1 MATSLISQ
9 AQQAWEQ
16 ALGQLRYTINRAD
29 FDAWVRAARP
39 LAYDGQVLT
48 VGVANAYTRDWLAN
62 RLRSTLE
69 RQLRGLLNA
78 PVQVV
83 FVVTHPASISDTSN
97 ASSTNGTT
105 VPQTQ
110 EVPKPSSRPETPS
123 PANATPSS
131 AKQTK
136 TTLDL
141 QALSLRLRDG
151 FLQSQRVVFVPGYF
165 LRWLPLL
172 GSRAGWLYVA
182 LRQTYFLANVAPYG
196 PGQRIPSG
204 QALEVPR
211 ASLAHWSHL
220 TKRTI
225 NNILNQGLL
234 APLVTVERNRH
245 RDAHRQAPNRYIFT
259 ADLPLTPADREH
271 VLAALESY
279 GLQTDPVAAL
289 AHALQQPPKSLL
301 APTPSQSAIPTDSAP
316 DQYTSLRAVV
326 GERLRHTGL
335 PSETFAKVLGMAEL
349 LETSLIDSEGKL
361 FISWY
366 FIKHHLPTLGH
377 TVAWI
382 YLIARHRAQR
392 QGHMAANGFRVLDV
406 TTREVAG
413 WVGLKKA
420 RYGRDLIPQT
430 ATPAAPTPR
439 DPRAAAFLHRTAT
452 RGSTFPLYVQTL
464 EPLTPTDQAAYDLA
478 LYALAVCIQRDD
490 LAALQELQ
498 TAHRQG
504 DNARAQELL
513 ATLVSI
519 KTLTTHNNSSPTS
532 EQVLSRALQALAA
545 LPLTPNATAT
555 KSPKNSPGSSPNDTQ
570 TRQKFPPEKPKDAP
584 GSTKNFPQVGQ
595 NLPPVPAKNFPHFNY
610 VNPEKQTSLNI
621 EKNHQNQAGGENSP
635 WSWERLLPHLQIA
648 SQTAQKLQR
657 FPAWHFVSWLLYVTS
672 NGQKLKHPLG
682 FAIHKTQQG
691 QAASAPL
698 DQLAQAPPDYLLD
711 LLNRHLQYGPETVL
725 VLEPRW
731 VIFQQTPKTALQRL
745 AGWLGLSQF
754 V

>member
-1 MATSLISQ
+1 MATSLLSQ

-29 FDAWVRAARP
+29 FDAWLRAARP

-48 VGVANAYTRDWLAN
+48 VGVANAYARDWLAD

-78 PVQVV
+78 PVQIV
-83 FVVTHPASISDTSN
+83 FVVADPASTPDVSN
-97 ASSTNGTT
+97 SGTTTTNGTT
-105 VPQTQ
+105 VPQAQ
-110 EVPKPSSRPETPS
+110 EDSSEPSPRLETPS
-123 PANATPSS
+123 PAEPHAKSTPSP
-131 AKQTK
+131 AKPTK
-136 TTLDL
+136 AGLDL
-141 QALSLRLRDG
+141 QALSLRLRDA

-165 LRWLPLL
+165 LRWLPYL

-196 PGQRIPSG
+196 PGQRIPPG

-271 VLAALESY
+271 VLAALEAY

-289 AHALQQPPKSLL
+289 AHALQQPPQSLL
-301 APTPSQSAIPTDSAP
+301 APTPARATAPTDPAP
-316 DQYTSLRAVV
+316 DRPTSLRAAV
-326 GERLRHTGL
+326 GERLRGAGL

-366 FIKHHLPTLGH
+366 FIEHHLPILGH
-377 TVAWI
+377 TVAWL
-382 YLIARHRAQR
+382 YLVARHRAQR

-430 ATPAAPTPR
+430 ATPAAPTR
-439 DPRAAAFLHRTAT
+439 DDPREAAFLHRAAS
-452 RGSTFPLYVQTL
+452 RGNTFPLYVQTL

-478 LYALAVCIQRDD
+478 LHALAVCIQRDN
-490 LAALQELQ
+490 LTALQNLQ
-498 TAHRQG
+498 SAHRQG
-504 DNARAQELL
+504 DSTRAQEILTSLVPSEAL
-513 ATLVSI
+513 ATHDASA
-519 KTLTTHNNSSPTS
+519 PAS
-532 EQVLSRALQALAA
+532 EQVLPRALQALAA
-545 LPLTPNATAT
+545 LSLTSNTTET
-555 KSPKNSPGSSPNDTQ
+555 KPPKISPGSSTSNAQ
-570 TRQKFPPEKPKDAP
+570 TRQKFPSEPPKDAP
-584 GSTKNFPQVGQ
+584 GSAKNFPQPGQ
-595 NLPPVPAKNFPHFNY
+595 NLPSDSAKNFPHFNH
-610 VNPEKQTSLNI
+610 VNPEKQTSINA
-621 EKNHQNQAGGENSP
+621 EENHQTRAGGEANH
-635 WSWERLLPHLQIA
+635 WTWEHLLPHLQIA
-648 SQTAQKLQR
+648 PQTAQKLQT
-657 FPAWHFVSWLLYVTS
+657 FP
-672 NGQKLKHPLG
+672 
-682 FAIHKTQQG
+682 
-691 QAASAPL
+691 
-698 DQLAQAPPDYLLD
+698 
-711 LLNRHLQYGPETVL
+711 
-725 VLEPRW
+725 
-731 VIFQQTPKTALQRL
+731 
-745 AGWLGLSQF
+745 
-754 V
+754 